1 MAGIA
6 YKVMDVSACWLPCS
20 FPVFLPQLK
29 GVGVLALTALV
40 FTEKDLYK
48 VLDSVQSKLLFLLVS
63 REATPLFIFFFLFLP
78 LQCLNLHWGLIWFGL
93 GLTYNL
99 MHWRQTPYH

>member
-1 MAGIA
+1 MPDIA
-6 YKVMDVSACWLPCS
+6 YKVMNVSACWLSCS
-20 FPVFLPQLK
+20 LLVFLPQLK
-29 GVGVLALTALV
+29 GVGVLALTS
-40 FTEKDLYK
+40 FKDLYK
-48 VLDSVQSKLLFLLVS
+48 VLDSIQSKLLFLLVS
-63 REATPLFIFFFLFLP
+63 REATPFFFLFLP